1 MHVRCLEF
9 FFFCDFGKMSFFTL
23 YCPDLTGLA
32 KVERLS
38 SAKEFAGL
46 NPGTGPTGPIL
57 GILK

>member
-1 MHVRCLEF
+1 MHVRCSEF
-9 FFFCDFGKMSFFTL
+9 FWLLWKDEFFTF
-23 YCPDLTGLA
+23 YCPDLIELA

-38 SAKEFAGL
+38 SVEEVAGL